1 MNRLKNNGV
10 FFSLLLTSTISI
22 FLACSTVSD
31 KNTNINRPDENLK
44 AQKINHQ
51 TLKYAQFRKKGNQEI
66 IILPI
71 EIPKMKDY
79 AVGLSNREQV
89 ENFGMLFNFKQETKY
104 QGFSMKKTKFNLSIA
119 FIDANKRIVDIQ
131 EMQAFHNEIYISK
144 YPFQY
149 AIEAPEQWF
158 FINNIN
164 IGDAVAL
171 P

>member
-1 MNRLKNNGV
+1 MNRFKNNGV
-10 FFSLLLTSTISI
+10 FFSLLLISSISI
-22 FLACSTVSD
+22 FIAYSAINNKNTAVDLSD
-31 KNTNINRPDENLK
+31 KNSK
-44 AQKINHQ
+44 VQKIEHRE
-51 TLKYAQFRKKGNQEI
+51 LKYAQFKKKDTKEI

-79 AVGLSNREQV
+79 AVGLSDKEQV
-89 ENFGMLFNFKQETKY
+89 ENFGMLFNFEQEKKY

-119 FIDANKRIVDIQ
+119 FIDTNRTIVDIQ

-149 AIEAPEQWF
+149 AIEAPEKWF

-164 IGDAVAL
+164 IGDTVVL